1 MDWFLYNGPHHESV
15 KEREY
20 INCQRSTEKNS
31 AVYSFLLALQATVLT
46 RIYIVTE
53 AVVRKCSVKNMF
65 LEISQNSQKNTCA
78 KVSFLIKL
86 QPQTCN
92 FIKKEA
98 LAELF
103 SCEFCE
109 ISMNTFSYRTPP
121 VVVSEVSNVKI
132 KFMF

>member
-1 MDWFLYNGPHHESV
+1 MKVLKKESTSITSV
-15 KEREY
+15 QLK
-20 INCQRSTEKNS
+20 KNS

-53 AVVRKCSVKNMF
+53 AVVRKCSIKNMF

>member
-1 MDWFLYNGPHHESV
+1 MDWFLYNGPRHESV

-20 INCQRSTEKNS
+20 INYQRSTEKNS

-53 AVVRKCSVKNMF
+53 AVVRKCSIKNMF